1 MAECNVSLTSCQ
13 LPFRSLPIELDVATD
28 LAYFFRIVTEGWLA
42 LFNRLFVH
50 FYKVTIN
57 IYAHTLTILHRAVAT
72 AGFQDTLTSLP
83 LAVVPL
89 RYVHV
94 SVPYVGT
101 CNLSLQSSCTSLSL
115 GGWKSV

>member
-1 MAECNVSLTSCQ
+1 MVECNVSLTSCQ

-72 AGFQDTLTSLP
+72 EGSPDRRAFLLRVG
-83 LAVVPL
+83 VPRQL
-89 RYVHV
+89 VHA
-94 SVPYVGT
+94 
-101 CNLSLQSSCTSLSL
+101 
-115 GGWKSV
+115 